1 MKKNNFY
8 ALKLTSLT
16 DFGTICKTFESW
28 EEAEKWF
35 REYTGENEKEKD
47 SRKEEKNMS
56 ERIRTFIRENGDAM
70 DSETRRLLERAADQA
85 GIAERRSED

>member
-8 ALKLTSLT
+8 ALKLTSFT

-35 REYTGENEKEKD
+35 REYNGDDEENGE
-47 SRKEEKNMS
+47 KEEKSMS

-85 GIAERRSED
+85 GIAERRSGN

>member
-8 ALKLTSLT
+8 ALKLTSFT

-35 REYTGENEKEKD
+35 REYNGDEKD
-47 SRKEEKNMS
+47 SRKEEKSMS
-56 ERIRTFIRENGDAM
+56 ERIRAFIAENDDAM
-70 DSETRRLLERAADQA
+70 DSETKRLLERAADQA
-85 GIAERRSED
+85 RIAERRNED

>member
-8 ALKLTSLT
+8 ALKLTSFT

-35 REYTGENEKEKD
+35 REYNGDDNENSK
-47 SRKEEKNMS
+47 KEEKNMS
-56 ERIRTFIRENGDAM
+56 ERIRAFIRKNDDAM
-70 DSETRRLLERAADQA
+70 DSETKRLLERAADQA
-85 GIAERRSED
+85 GIAERRSGN